1 MTPDAPTAANGVAH
15 LLLQYQVT
23 NFTNLTDTM
32 NFPIEWTLGLTW
44 GLADEICTGQPQ
56 EVVMRCQQK
65 ALEYRTMLEN
75 WDVEDADIKFQP
87 DMRYPNQGQSSFI

>member
-1 MTPDAPTAANGVAH
+1 
-15 LLLQYQVT
+15 
-23 NFTNLTDTM
+23 
-32 NFPIEWTLGLTW
+32 
-44 GLADEICTGQPQ
+44 
-56 EVVMRCQQK
+56 MRCQQK